1 MADRAFVV
9 VSSDKH
15 ETDKIALDLETLGKY
30 GDVCAVS
37 YHDKNMPKLYNQL
50 LDEEKK
56 KQSGKH
62 KFLHIIDSNVEL
74 LKDPQQF
81 LEELEDM
88 MVKLDYHVWLSTVCD
103 ECNYVFGKYN
113 PRIRV
118 SFDDDKSRHY
128 LKTKAISLTS
138 NSNTTWIAYDL
149 TAPSEKLLKF
159 DEQFEIAMYYIIEL
173 LARRRNTKDA
183 GSLYY
188 MNQYITVDSE
198 LGTYRRRSK
207 VDDEKLTQEQ
217 LQEKIKKDQEDMIKE
232 NEIFQS
238 MKINIEPDNSVD
250 AILEDL
256 YKKLKSKNV

>member
-1 MADRAFVV
+1 MADRVFVV
-9 VSSDKH
+9 VSTDKH

-30 GDVCAVS
+30 GDVHTVS

-50 LDEEKK
+50 LDEEK
-56 KQSGKH
+56 QSGKH
-62 KFLHIIDSNVEL
+62 KFLHIVSSNVEL

-81 LEELEDM
+81 LDELEDM

-149 TAPSEKLLKF
+149 TASSEKLLKF

-198 LGTYRRRSK
+198 LGTYRLQKK
-207 VDDEKLTQEQ
+207 VDDEKLTQVQ
-217 LQEKIKKDQEDMIKE
+217 FQEKIKKDQEDMIKE
-232 NEIFQS
+232 NKIFQN